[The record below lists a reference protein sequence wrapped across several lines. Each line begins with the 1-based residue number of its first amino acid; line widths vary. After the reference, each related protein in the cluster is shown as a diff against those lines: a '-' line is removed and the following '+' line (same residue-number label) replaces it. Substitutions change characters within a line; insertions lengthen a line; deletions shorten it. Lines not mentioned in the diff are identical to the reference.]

1 MENANAVCGV
11 IMAAVRNGMDGVVI
25 TMRIECEICGSY
37 ADLEKPPLNNIC
49 PVCFSVGSLFI
60 CEVIGEGHR
69 ESKVWTREDF
79 ERCD

>member
-1 MENANAVCGV
+1 
-11 IMAAVRNGMDGVVI
+11 MA
-25 TMRIECEICGSY
+25 MRIECEICGSY

-60 CEVIGEGHR
+60 CEVIGEGHS